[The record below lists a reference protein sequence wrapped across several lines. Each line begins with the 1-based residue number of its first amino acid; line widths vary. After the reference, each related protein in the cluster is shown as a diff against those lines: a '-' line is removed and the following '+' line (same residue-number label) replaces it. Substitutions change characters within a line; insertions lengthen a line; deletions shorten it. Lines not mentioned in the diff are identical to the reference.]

1 MALWLQTTEG
11 VKPLPGKKLQKP
23 APVSNAARPAAR
35 KPVVTRPV
43 PDQPAQPVQTNRRPD
58 NRPVNPGIDRRTRE
72 RLRKGQIAID
82 GRIDLHGQTQ
92 AEAHGS
98 LNRYLAMAH
107 QQDKR
112 CILVITGKGGH
123 KGPRGKQG
131 DEADQPF
138 DLYAD
143 QERRGGVLRYVV
155 PRWLAEGENR
165 HRVLTFYPA
174 RPRDGGNGA
183 LYVLLRRRRTLDG
196 ARE

>member
-11 VKPLPGKKLQKP
+11 VKPLSGKRAGPGKKLQKP
-23 APVSNAARPAAR
+23 APVGNAARPAPR
-35 KPVVTRPV
+35 KPLADKPEQTVQINRS
-43 PDQPAQPVQTNRRPD
+43 PDSRT
-58 NRPVNPGIDRRTRE
+58 VNPGIDRRTRE

-92 AEAHGS
+92 AEAHRA
-98 LNRYLAMAH
+98 LNRYLAMSH

-112 CILVITGKGGH
+112 CILVITGKGGD
-123 KGPRGKQG
+123 KGPRGDRG

-138 DLYAD
+138 DLYAN

-183 LYVLLRRRRTLDG
+183 LYVLLRRRRT
-196 ARE
+196 A